1 MEWDPLLTY
10 STGDTTF
17 APPDTFVSLVDGNIN
32 HPPATSPDQWQLF
45 RIPYPFVRF
54 VRQAAFS
61 DTLIVDGQNEKA
73 PAELNAAYSYLSQA
87 FDQQNLQQAQRQNWM
102 GYSR

>member
-1 MEWDPLLTY
+1 
-10 STGDTTF
+10 
-17 APPDTFVSLVDGNIN
+17 
-32 HPPATSPDQWQLF
+32 LF

-73 PAELNAAYSYLSQA
+73 PAELNTAYGYLSQEI
-87 FDQQNLQQAQRQNWM
+87 DQQTVAQAQRQNWM